1 MMVWPRYILYFLGIA
16 LLTWMLTRIEIDFP
30 GSLRLHVFAFDGDT
44 LGTSEYSP
52 IELMQ
57 PMILLLCS
65 LLLAWVAEN
74 CPSQRPI
81 AFPCSGLALA
91 FLIRECDYFLDRF
104 LVDNLWQVL
113 IAIVLAVVIAF
124 TYRGRRRL
132 RVALARIWPSPGLAL
147 WFAGAVILFA
157 FVQLVGHEPLWQAIA
172 GDQYQRVV
180 KLAVEEFIELI
191 GYFLWLVGTIE
202 YTYQARAIAYR
213 EPQPAVR
220 RRRQKRRQDSQGSF

>member
-1 MMVWPRYILYFLGIA
+1 MTVWPRYIIYFLGIA
-16 LLTWMLTRIEIDFP
+16 LITWLLTRLEISFP
-30 GSLRLHVFAFDGDT
+30 GSLKLHVFAFEGDT

-57 PMILLLCS
+57 PLILSLCGLLL
-65 LLLAWVAEN
+65 LWVAQN

-81 AFPCSGLALA
+81 AYPGAGLALA

-104 LVDNLWQVL
+104 LIDNLWQFL
-113 IAIVLAVVIAF
+113 IAITLAFVIAF
-124 TYRGRRRL
+124 TYRARRRL
-132 RVALARIWPSPGLAL
+132 GIALARIWPSPGLAL

-157 FVQLVGHEPLWQAIA
+157 FVQLVGHEPLWKAIA
-172 GDQYQRVV
+172 GDHYQRVV

-220 RRRQKRRQDSQGSF
+220 RRRQKRRQDREGPY